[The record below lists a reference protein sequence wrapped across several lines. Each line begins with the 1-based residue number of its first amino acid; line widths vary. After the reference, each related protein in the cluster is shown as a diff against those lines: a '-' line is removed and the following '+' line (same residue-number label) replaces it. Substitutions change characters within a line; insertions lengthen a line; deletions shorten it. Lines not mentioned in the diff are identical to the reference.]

1 METECDVRPKAT
13 RLTAPPSVL
22 QTSVIQRKLIHFS
35 LPASYHKCDSSACWV
50 ADTNARITQPR
61 PSSLSGRPKSN
72 SQARYQTE
80 QPGAVIPIGGRS
92 SIKGQKDS
100 PKAPEG
106 SYTKRHPNSGGR
118 SSRSTGGGPAPGY
131 QLARIN
137 RNGPASSGDCHLSL
151 RVIRT
156 QTLKRTVTS
165 DTEGTDAS
173 PAMSLLSSPTAEAMN
188 GTDSYTQ
195 PSSAV
200 CTRESPL
207 I

>member
-35 LPASYHKCDSSACWV
+35 LPASYHRCDSSACWV

-80 QPGAVIPIGGRS
+80 QPGAVIPIVGRS

-100 PKAPEG
+100 PKAPGG
-106 SYTKRHPNSGGR
+106 SYTKTPEQRWPK
-118 SSRSTGGGPAPGY
+118 
-131 QLARIN
+131 LAIN
-137 RNGPASSGDCHLSL
+137 RWGSGSRIPAYADQQEWTSIFGRLPPEPAGNPHTDTQAHRHL
-151 RVIRT
+151 RH
-156 QTLKRTVTS
+156 
-165 DTEGTDAS
+165 
-173 PAMSLLSSPTAEAMN
+173 
-188 GTDSYTQ
+188 
-195 PSSAV
+195 
-200 CTRESPL
+200 
-207 I
+207 